1 LGQTEGEMTP
11 EQHDAVVELVLGR
24 ISPAEFV
31 ERTGLDPVA
40 RPEIIESE
48 LRGALVAQD
57 ADTVEGALSLA
68 FRFDL
73 VTADLVP
80 LLAALLLLPWHYQH
94 EDIAS
99 WLQGLRV
106 PATADALAKA
116 ALIKHDYMDA
126 DDSHPFARKCIWAL
140 ADIGTP
146 EARAHLESLARAD
159 DTEIAA
165 YAQRRLDKWNEEL
178 GRKGSAPR
186 RK

>member
-1 LGQTEGEMTP
+1 MTP
-11 EQHDAVVELVLGR
+11 EQNHAAVELVLGR
-24 ISPAEFV
+24 ISSAEFV

-48 LRGALVAQD
+48 LRSALVSKD
-57 ADTVEGALSLA
+57 ADTVESALFLA
-68 FRFDL
+68 SRFDL
-73 VTADLVP
+73 FTADLGP
-80 LLAALLLLPWHYQH
+80 LLTTLLLLPWHYRH

-99 WLQGLRV
+99 VLQGLRV
-106 PATADALAKA
+106 PATANALAQA

-146 EARAHLESLARAD
+146 EAHAHLENLARAD

-165 YAQRRLDKWNEEL
+165 YAQRRLDKWHEEL
-178 GRKGSAPR
+178 SRKGSGAL
-186 RK
+186 RKRTT